1 MGEQVSYT
9 TMTVKSVQLKHLIQI
24 RVTVATNHLCS
35 HLYLKAWTF
44 MAIVPNRSFQ
54 KEFLTK
60 NQNFYKQS
68 LHNKPCRLAFIT
80 ILQLD
85 YITLQFRHK
94 KKYSATIFF
103 GIAASCITSSP
114 WRVDNQAAASSISC
128 IITSVI
134 ICC

>member
-1 MGEQVSYT
+1 
-9 TMTVKSVQLKHLIQI
+9 
-24 RVTVATNHLCS
+24 
-35 HLYLKAWTF
+35 

-94 KKYSATIFF
+94 KKYSATIFL
-103 GIAASCITSSP
+103 GTAASFITPLTMKSRLP
-114 WRVDNQAAASSISC
+114 GC
-128 IITSVI
+128 IILHILYHYFSHHMLLTTKVDLPHS
-134 ICC
+134 

>member
-1 MGEQVSYT
+1 
-9 TMTVKSVQLKHLIQI
+9 
-24 RVTVATNHLCS
+24 
-35 HLYLKAWTF
+35 

-68 LHNKPCRLAFIT
+68 LHNKPYRLAFIT

-114 WRVDNQAAASSISC
+114 
-128 IITSVI
+128 
-134 ICC
+134 